1 MGVPKFFRWLS
12 ERYPLVNQRVL
23 EKNQTDCFYLDMNG
37 IIHNSFQKALEE
49 SNFGQEEIFQKIFS
63 YTSHLFRIVRPR
75 KLIYLAIDGV
85 APRAKMNQQRSRRFR
100 SVKDMDEKQAKKF
113 YKKNVSDN
121 IPVDSNCITPGTK
134 FMSDLSVSFK
144 EWLEYKTK
152 NDPEWQ
158 QGCDVIFSGPEVP
171 GEGEH
176 KIMNFIRKMKK
187 YSIYEKKNLKHCLY
201 GLDADLIMLGLVSR
215 EKHFTLLREKL
226 IGNGKTS
233 GKSLLMGSGRKN
245 GPASDEFH
253 LLEVSLLRDM
263 LFLEFKPR
271 ETFTYKYILER
282 VVDDFAFMCMLI
294 GNDFLPPLPHLD
306 IASGGLNLLVR
317 TYKEI
322 QKDIKGYLTFKSKM
336 HLGRVEIFLEKLSSE
351 AEGVY
356 FFKKNKYSKDS
367 EKIIN
372 YKIDYY
378 LSKFGANLG
387 DKNNKTRLS
396 ILKEKY
402 IEGLNWCLSYYH
414 HGCPSWNW
422 FFPGYFA
429 PLGSDL
435 SCLSDL
441 KIKFNKGR
449 PFEPIIQLLAV
460 LPPKSSCLL
469 PESLADLMVK
479 EDSPISDFYP
489 ENFQIDMNGKK
500 NIWEGIVLL
509 PFIEQ
514 DKLLEEV
521 KKNKTKSKFL
531 FEEEARNCFAKDV
544 IFYSNYDI

>member
-1 MGVPKFFRWLS
+1 MRQ
-12 ERYPLVNQRVL
+12 YA
-23 EKNQTDCFYLDMNG
+23 TY
-37 IIHNSFQKALEE
+37 
-49 SNFGQEEIFQKIFS
+49 
-63 YTSHLFRIVRPR
+63 
-75 KLIYLAIDGV
+75 
-85 APRAKMNQQRSRRFR
+85 
-100 SVKDMDEKQAKKF
+100 
-113 YKKNVSDN
+113 
-121 IPVDSNCITPGTK
+121 DS
-134 FMSDLSVSFK
+134 S
-144 EWLEYKTK
+144 
-152 NDPEWQ
+152 
-158 QGCDVIFSGPEVP
+158 
-171 GEGEH
+171 
-176 KIMNFIRKMKK
+176 
-187 YSIYEKKNLKHCLY
+187 NLKHCLY

-226 IGNGKTS
+226 IGNKKPIGRSLKNSSSGKT
-233 GKSLLMGSGRKN
+233 

-271 ETFTYKYILER
+271 ENFIYSYDLER
-282 VVDDFAFMCMLI
+282 IVDDFAFMCMLI

-317 TYKEI
+317 SYKEI
-322 QKDIKGYLTFKSKM
+322 QKDLKGYLTLGSKM

-372 YKIDYY
+372 YKRDYY
-378 LSKFGANLG
+378 QSKFGTDFGKEDNLSLL
-387 DKNNKTRLS
+387 K

-414 HGCPSWNW
+414 TGCPSWDW
-422 FFPGYFA
+422 FFPGYFG

-435 SCLSDL
+435 HRLSDL
-441 KIKFNKGR
+441 KIKFKKGR
-449 PFEPIIQLLAV
+449 PFEPVTQLLAV
-460 LPPKSSCLL
+460 LPPKSSRLL
-469 PESLADLMVK
+469 PQNLANLMVEK
-479 EDSPISDFYP
+479 DSPISDFYP

-514 DKLLEEV
+514 EKLLGEV
-521 KKNKTKSKFL
+521 KKTRKKTKLSG
-531 FEEEARNCFAKDV
+531 EEEFRNCFAKDI
-544 IFYSNYDI
+544 IFYSNYKINDR